1 MVNIQA
7 QARAKKS
14 ADKIRKLGKI
24 PAVFYGA
31 GKESTPISIDSKD
44 FDKVL
49 KEAGESSTITLSVEG
64 KDIDVLIHDV
74 QYSPVKNAP
83 CHVDFLAVDMKKKIQ
98 VGVPLVFEGV
108 APAVKNALGTLVKV
122 IYEVEVEALPGDLPH
137 EIMVNIE
144 SLVGTDSHISASDLV
159 MPKGVVMITPGEE
172 IIASISVQ
180 QDEAEEVQPADLA
193 SIEVEKKGKKDEEG
207 QDESAV

>member
-74 QYSPVKNAP
+74 QYSPVKNVP

-137 EIMVNIE
+137 EIIVNVE
-144 SLVGTDSHISASDLV
+144 SLDGTDSHISASDLV